1 MHVKS
6 DVWINE
12 IRLFKLNAPFAV
24 SATETVEDSTDLGWT
39 FDSNVTFH
47 MCRTEYM
54 SFSKFIYYYIYW
66 EYWQRTE
73 LNSTEL
79 RELNSKFESN
89 AVSNCTYFGTCK
101 IRNEIWNGPERNWS
115 SSNMFNYSNTVN
127 RQFSRWRHLTTTTR
141 IHLFF
146 AFLYI

>member
-24 SATETVEDSTDLGWT
+24 AATETVEDSTDLGST

-89 AVSNCTYFGTCK
+89 AVSNCFKFGTCK
-101 IRNEIWNGPERNWS
+101 IRRLKWAWTKLELLQ
-115 SSNMFNYSNTVN
+115 YV
-127 RQFSRWRHLTTTTR
+127 
-141 IHLFF
+141 
-146 AFLYI
+146 